1 MRACS
6 SSRAS
11 CHPLMVADPTLSAFF
26 ATILL
31 PSSPHRKGTAQ
42 INLSDAVGTVFDT
55 RPFLPQFPRILL
67 TGSSVSEKAQYRKS
81 SFRESCLSE
90 TRRTTNSLYAPILTH
105 NYRTGVIWFPRI
117 PYTGSPVSE
126 NFSSRRLGE

>member
-11 CHPLMVADPTLSAFF
+11 CYPLMVADPTLSAFF

-55 RPFLPQFPRILL
+55 QQNHTAESLQVTRKRTYGAGATELRN
-67 TGSSVSEKAQYRKS
+67 GRKS
-81 SFRESCLSE
+81 WKTARSSLISWCRLLLS
-90 TRRTTNSLYAPILTH
+90 SK
-105 NYRTGVIWFPRI
+105 
-117 PYTGSPVSE
+117 S
-126 NFSSRRLGE
+126 